1 MNKIFFFA
9 AVGCFFFSCGWREHP
24 VPAEELSGNE
34 QEMMLGANRQLIERD
49 AELIDAYIRRRN
61 WQMEKTPSGF
71 FYQVYQQGLG
81 AEVKKGD
88 VISLEYKLWLLDG
101 TLCYT
106 SEERGALVF
115 LVGQGGVET
124 GLEEAVLLLREGDK
138 ARLILPPFLAHGLVG
153 DQEMIPPRATIVYDL
168 QVTGIK

>member
-1 MNKIFFFA
+1 MTRILFFTA
-9 AVGCFFFSCGWREHP
+9 IGLFFFSCGWREHP
-24 VPAEELSGNE
+24 APDEEPSVNE
-34 QEMMLGANRQLIERD
+34 QELMLGANRQLIERD
-49 AELIDAYIRRRN
+49 AELIDGFIRRRN

-71 FYQVYQQGLG
+71 YYQVYEPGSG

-106 SEERGALVF
+106 SEERGPLVF

-124 GLEEAVLLLREGDK
+124 GLEEAVLLLREGDR
-138 ARLILPPFLAHGLVG
+138 ARLILPPFLAYGLVG
-153 DQEMIPPRATIVYDL
+153 DQEKIPPRATIVYDL
-168 QVTGIK
+168 QLTGIN